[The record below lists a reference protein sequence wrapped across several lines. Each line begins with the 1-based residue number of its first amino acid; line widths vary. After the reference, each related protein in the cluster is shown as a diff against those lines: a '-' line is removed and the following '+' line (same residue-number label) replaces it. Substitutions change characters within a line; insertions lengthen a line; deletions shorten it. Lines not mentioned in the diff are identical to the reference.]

1 MHYTGVKKMEFFTA
15 FLNKICHILIEFA
28 EHFKI
33 SETCMLFRTI
43 SLTLRVNWTSRYF
56 WIFVKF
62 SIKKKEIFTQA
73 KRGEKDTAIYW

>member
-43 SLTLRVNWTSRYF
+43 SLTLRVN
-56 WIFVKF
+56 
-62 SIKKKEIFTQA
+62 
-73 KRGEKDTAIYW
+73 